1 MNRVCDIQKTEDFLP
16 KWKHVRGGTAND
28 VVVTQQVTNTEH
40 ASLEQQHTELI
51 TPSFRKGKMDEP
63 AKLG

>member
-1 MNRVCDIQKTEDFLP
+1 ML
-16 KWKHVRGGTAND
+16 GGTAND